1 MAKTRINVSLDQDLA
16 DFAKTIAA
24 ENRTTIADIFTQ
36 YLLALKRKTE
46 GKEVEQFLS
55 DPAFQQA
62 METVAIKLKN
72 GDARWHSYADLF
84 GE

>member
-1 MAKTRINVSLDQDLA
+1 MPKTRINVSLDQDLA
-16 DFAKTIAA
+16 DFAKVIAA
-24 ENRTTIADIFTQ
+24 ENRTTIANIFTQ

-46 GKEVEQFLS
+46 GKEVQQFLS

-62 METVAIKLKN
+62 MKTVAVKLKN
-72 GDARWHSYADLF
+72 GDTHWHSYADIF